1 MTNEEALAMINTK
14 NIRLGHT
21 AEDDWLCFRLPTGGD
36 IALIFTDLIRFYCN
50 LISAKDM
57 NGTSNPIIR

>member
-50 LISAKDM
+50 LISAKDT
-57 NGTSNPIIR
+57 NGATISTVR